1 MPVSRRQ
8 LTQDQRTRRQDA
20 RRRLL
25 DAASSLLE
33 ERSWHEIAVE
43 DLTAAAG
50 LSRTAFYRHFGDRA
64 DVLLALLD
72 ESGVGGDPAGAI
84 WRETD
89 DDPIAA
95 KRRAAEALTALFVEH
110 GRLLR
115 AATEAAV
122 TEPAIAAVYA
132 GFAHDFVAAT
142 AERIEADRAAGRS
155 RVEHVD
161 EVAGALVWMN
171 ERYLLDAFGRRPFT
185 ADPARAAAALG
196 EIWVA
201 VVYGR

>member
-8 LTQDQRTRRQDA
+8 LAQSQRTRRGDA
-20 RRRLL
+20 RRALL
-25 DAASSLLE
+25 DAAAALLE

-72 ESGVGGDPAGAI
+72 ESGVGRDPAGAI
-84 WRETD
+84 WRESAE
-89 DDPIAA
+89 DPVGA
-95 KRRAAEALTALFVEH
+95 KRRAAEALTALFVQH

-122 TEPAIAAVYA
+122 TEPVIAEVYA
-132 GFAHDFVAAT
+132 GFARYFVAASI
-142 AERIEADRAAGRS
+142 ERIEADRLAGRS
-155 RVEHVD
+155 RVEHVA
-161 EVAGALVWMN
+161 EVARALVWMN
-171 ERYLLDAFGRRPFT
+171 ERYLLASFGRRPFS